1 MILLPR
7 EVEIIRVGVERN
19 SIEWI
24 ALIFAIF
31 LCLISYFCLFE
42 RRNVPLLDYRA
53 IGGVNFED

>member
-31 LCLISYFCLFE
+31 LCLVGYFCLFE
-42 RRNVPLLDYRA
+42 SRDVPLLDHEA